1 MILGRV
7 FNCQS
12 ISFDFA
18 STDKRDVI
26 QELAQKLVVS
36 QPSLNYDKVLSALLQ
51 RESKLSTGIGRG
63 VAIPHALCEG
73 VEGVHGVI
81 GISRQGI
88 DFESLDNEPVH
99 LVFML
104 VSGVKDCDFHL
115 QVIKRLASLLQN
127 PDFLKKILAT
137 TNAQDAYNC
146 ILEFERLVIQQV

>member
-12 ISFDFA
+12 IFFDFA
-18 STDKRDVI
+18 STDKREVI

-36 QPSLNYDKVLSALLQ
+36 LPSLNCHDVLPAILE

-63 VAIPHALCEG
+63 VAIPHAICKG

-81 GISRQGI
+81 GISKEGV
-88 DFESLDNEPVH
+88 DFQSLDNAPVH

-104 VSGVKDCDFHL
+104 VSGAKDCDYHL
-115 QVIKRLASLLQN
+115 QVIKRLASLIQH
-127 PDFLKKILAT
+127 PDFLKKILSST
-137 TNAQDAYNC
+137 TPEAACEC
-146 ILEFERLVIQQV
+146 ILEHERLVIQQV

>member
-36 QPSLNYDKVLSALLQ
+36 QPSLNYDKVLDALLQ

-73 VEGVHGVI
+73 VEGVHSVI

-88 DFESLDNEPVH
+88 DFQSLDNEPVH
-99 LVFML
+99 IVFML

-127 PDFLKKILAT
+127 PDFLKKILSAT
-137 TNAQDAYNC
+137 NSQDAYNC
-146 ILEFERLVIQQV
+146 ILEFERMVIQ

>member
-1 MILGRV
+1 M
-7 FNCQS
+7 
-12 ISFDFA
+12 
-18 STDKRDVI
+18 
-26 QELAQKLVVS
+26 
-36 QPSLNYDKVLSALLQ
+36 LQ

-88 DFESLDNEPVH
+88 DFQSLDNEPVH
-99 LVFML
+99 IVFML

-127 PDFLKKILAT
+127 PDFLKKILSAT
-137 TNAQDAYNC
+137 NSQDAYNC
-146 ILEFERLVIQQV
+146 ILEFERMVIQ